1 MSAYSQY
8 ACNAQYL
15 LEQQAE
21 NAFEWYFSRITQCI
35 APRFALKLVCRV
47 FHVFRKVCLRN
58 FYQNKYQNILGCVW
72 LLFEC
77 IKEFAYR

>member
-21 NAFEWYFSRITQCI
+21 NAFEWYFSRITQYI
-35 APRFALKLVCRV
+35 APRFV
-47 FHVFRKVCLRN
+47 
-58 FYQNKYQNILGCVW
+58 
-72 LLFEC
+72 
-77 IKEFAYR
+77 